1 MDVLD
6 VLDALEQ
13 HVRGSPPVPLS
24 DLRAVDGETV
34 EELLRA
40 TRRGLERSQQEALS
54 AQPRDILLNQAANE
68 ARLLIETARAEAREI
83 LRDDRIQAR
92 KRQRYEEIV
101 GGGRQQANE
110 VMRQAYGYSVERMS
124 AVVRRLETLR
134 KQVHEGLEIAQKTI
148 KDAEKAQR
156 QRRKETARKRAR
168 RRR

>member
-1 MDVLD
+1 MDVFD
-6 VLDALEQ
+6 TLDALEQ
-13 HVRGSPPVPLS
+13 HVKGSPSIPLS
-24 DLRAVDGETV
+24 DLRAVDGEAIV
-34 EELLRA
+34 GLLRA
-40 TRRGLERSQQEALS
+40 TRRGLERSRQEPLS
-54 AQPRDILLNQAANE
+54 AQSRDALLDQAMSE
-68 ARLLIETARAEAREI
+68 ARLLIETARAEAREL

-124 AVVRRLETLR
+124 AVARRLETLR

-168 RRR
+168 KRR